1 MNLFVAIAVVVSA
14 VAALIVVVLR
24 HEQGVVRRVVA
35 EMTLH
40 HQRDQAAT
48 VDSVISV
55 ANERL
60 GAHRAV
66 EMQHHDAG
74 RALVD
79 QQLGEVRGEL
89 ARVSELIRSL
99 ERDREQKFG
108 DLAGQLRCTGEQTAA
123 LAETTRQL
131 RQALSSTRVRG
142 QWGERMADD
151 VLRLAGMIDGVNYR
165 KQRATESGGVP
176 DFTFLL
182 PAGQVCYMDVKF
194 PLDNYVRFVEADAD
208 FDRQRHKKAFLRD
221 VRHRVAELADRD
233 YAAGTDAVD
242 VVLLFIPNEQLS
254 CFIQEHDTGLLDEA
268 IRRNIVLCSPLTLF
282 AVLAVIRQAA
292 DNFVMQRRSAEILD
306 LLGGFTRQWGSFVAQ
321 MDRLG
326 RRLDGA
332 QRDFESLAG
341 TRRRQLERHLDRIDD
356 LRVHQRAHSDER
368 AGPPAADVDAEAS
381 A

>member
-1 MNLFVAIAVVVSA
+1 MYLIVAFALVLAAVAVVVA
-14 VAALIVVVLR
+14 VLR
-24 HEQGVVRRVVA
+24 HERGLARRLVT
-35 EMTLH
+35 EMVLH
-40 HQRDQAAT
+40 QQRDQAAT
-48 VDSVISV
+48 VDTVISV

-60 GAHRAV
+60 GAHRAM
-66 EMQHHDAG
+66 EA
-74 RALVD
+74 RALETD
-79 QQLGEVRGEL
+79 RALIDRQLGEVRAEL
-89 ARVSELIRSL
+89 TEVTELMRGL
-99 ERDREQKFG
+99 ERDRAQKFG
-108 DLAGQLRCTGEQTAA
+108 DLAGQLRFTGEQTAV
-123 LAETTRQL
+123 LAETTREL
-131 RQALSSTRVRG
+131 REALSSSRARG

-165 KQRATESGGVP
+165 KQRATAAGGIP

-233 YAAGTDAVD
+233 YGAGADAVD

-254 CFIQEHDTGLLDEA
+254 CFIQEHDAGLLDEA

-292 DNFVMQRRSAEILD
+292 DNFVLEQRSNEILG
-306 LLGGFTRQWGSFVAQ
+306 LLGGFTRQWGSFVDQ
-321 MDRLG
+321 MDKLG

-332 QRDFESLAG
+332 QRDFESLVG
-341 TRRRQLERHLDRIDD
+341 MRRRQLERHFDRIHD
-356 LRVHQRAHSDER
+356 LRVQPVA
-368 AGPPAADVDAEAS
+368 PADKLAAPTAETDAEAS